1 MARKPIP
8 RGRIIVG
15 ALLVALAVASWR
27 TFSLEGEKHRLEGSY
42 ERARAQLVRLL
53 DEHGLLEEELTGA
66 VDEAGIV
73 GAEVQTLRREMAR
86 LQKRLDET
94 MVDLTALQAER
105 EALVQENITLA
116 EELEIVTS
124 EKQQLEA
131 KFSSIKEL
139 RLALRSVKRKMR
151 DRRWAAW
158 RARVAAQKTKDE
170 RLLAEGNRGF
180 IVRDGQA
187 TLGVGTKLHVR
198 VLEPQ
203 SP

>member
-1 MARKPIP
+1 MARKPIQ

-15 ALLVALAVASWR
+15 ALLVALAVSSWR
-27 TFSLEGEKHRLEGSY
+27 TFSLEGEKRRLEGSY

-66 VDEAGIV
+66 VDEAGITGV
-73 GAEVQTLRREMAR
+73 EVQTLRREMAR

-94 MVDLTALQAER
+94 MVGLTALQIER
-105 EALVQENITLA
+105 EALVQENMSLA

-158 RARVAAQKTKDE
+158 RARVAAQRTKDE